1 MPDPDYKGEFPTEDE
16 VTKANEEQAK
26 FVEDNPENFS
36 QLQGTST
43 DEEAIAEGRE
53 DSPTPAADLGEGG
66 LAAQAGDGLGPTGSS
81 DPDKLAERQE
91 NVAETGSTVSQDEV
105 DAGGGD
111 SPSDSKEVE
120 EQGKEDNKESKPA
133 AKTAARKSAA
143 DKK

>member
-1 MPDPDYKGEFPTEDE
+1 MPDPDYKGEFPTEEE
-16 VTKANEEQAK
+16 VQKANEEQAK

-43 DEEAIAEGRE
+43 DDAAIAEGRE

-66 LAAQAGDGLGPTGSS
+66 LVAQSGDGLGPTGSS

-91 NVAETGSTVSQDEV
+91 NVAETGSTVSEEEV
-105 DAGGGD
+105 ADAD
-111 SPSDSKEVE
+111 KDDDK
-120 EQGKEDNKESKPA
+120 DDKPA
-133 AKTAARKSAA
+133 AKKPAAKKPAA